1 MSGQQLAIASVEVQQ
16 WGEIYDDK
24 EALHTGTIFKEL
36 NKPFYAASGMLEGSA
51 KKEGGSFFS
60 KEPAEQKEREDM
72 MRKISETCFVLDDL
86 TLYLDTH
93 ETDNKAKELYRGKL
107 QEAEDLKKQFAEKFY
122 PLGRPCILYS
132 DCPQEDRFCW
142 QKGPMPWEG
151 ACV

>member
-1 MSGQQLAIASVEVQQ
+1 MSEQHLAIASVAVQQ

-24 EALHTGTIFKEL
+24 EALNNGTIFKEL
-36 NKPFYAASGMLEGSA
+36 NKPFFAASGMLAGNTGEKHSIL
-51 KKEGGSFFS
+51 S

-72 MRKISETCFVLDDL
+72 MRQIAQVCFVLDDL

-93 ETDNKAKELYRGKL
+93 ETEREAKEIYREKL
-107 QEAEDLKKQFAEKFY
+107 QEAETLKKQFAEKFY

-132 DCPQEDRFCW
+132 ECAQDERFCW
-142 QKGPMPWEG
+142 QSGPMPWEG

>member
-1 MSGQQLAIASVEVQQ
+1 MSEQQLAIASVPFQQ

-24 EALHTGTIFKEL
+24 EALHAGTIFKDL
-36 NKPFYAASGMLEGSA
+36 NKPFFAASGMLGEPAEREKS
-51 KKEGGSFFS
+51 SVLTQ
-60 KEPAEQKEREDM
+60 EPAEQKEREDM
-72 MRKISETCFVLDDL
+72 MRKIAQTCFALDDL

-93 ETDNKAKELYRGKL
+93 ETESKAKELYREKL
-107 QEAEDLKKQFAEKFY
+107 QEAEALKKEFAEKFY

-132 DCPQEDRFCW
+132 ECPNEEHFCW